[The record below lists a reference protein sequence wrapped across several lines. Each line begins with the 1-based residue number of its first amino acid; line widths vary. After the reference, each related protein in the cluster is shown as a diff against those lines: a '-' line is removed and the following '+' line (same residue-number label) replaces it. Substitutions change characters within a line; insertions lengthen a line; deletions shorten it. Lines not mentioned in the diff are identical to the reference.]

1 MATTETLTPARS
13 IFKVTQSY
21 VCDKTN
27 EQMLEDFRE
36 FQKLMLV
43 TGKYQYELTSSLIK
57 ELFAMYDEYR
67 ANDRLRDLLT
77 A

>member
-1 MATTETLTPARS
+1 MATITKLTPARD

-27 EQMLEDFRE
+27 EQLLEDFRE

-43 TGKYQYELTSSLIK
+43 TGKYQYKLTSSLIK

-67 ANDRLRDLLT
+67 ANNRLRELLT

>member
-1 MATTETLTPARS
+1 MATTEKLTPARS
-13 IFKVTQSY
+13 IFKLTQSY

-27 EQMLEDFRE
+27 EQLLEDFRE
-36 FQKLMLV
+36 FKKLMLV
-43 TGKYQYELTSSLIK
+43 TGKYQYHLTTSLVK

-67 ANDRLRDLLT
+67 ANESLRELLT